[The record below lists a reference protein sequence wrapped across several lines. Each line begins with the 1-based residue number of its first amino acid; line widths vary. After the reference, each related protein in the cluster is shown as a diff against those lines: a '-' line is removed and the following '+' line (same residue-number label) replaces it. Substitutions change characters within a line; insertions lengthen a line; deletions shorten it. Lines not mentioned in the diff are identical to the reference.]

1 MTIVSSFS
9 EPRACAACAKLE
21 IKNTDIYFGSEN
33 GAICLLPMDTLVNL
47 FILLL
52 GKHTADNLY

>member
-9 EPRACAACAKLE
+9 EPRACAKLE

-33 GAICLLPMDTLVNL
+33 GAICLLPMDTLVNSGGPFHL
-47 FILLL
+47 TPR
-52 GKHTADNLY
+52 KAHS